1 MICDLS
7 GVCDIL
13 GLGDCS
19 RAIRPSAWTFHCWPG
34 SVSEHSLRE
43 MLAMSFQLAVYM
55 VSIAVLS
62 SVYDLGQNL
71 LVLWRAGCS
80 RPRCVWKKKLGKGRG
95 ITLAV
100 FVGEYSPLG
109 PASMHRVVSANWI
122 LVTPSLRYQC
132 CSGLSF
138 RVWLRLKVSVCP
150 FSPRGWRLTYTTS
163 VVPALTGV
171 LPTTTNLTFTL
182 DVMMTFL

>member
-62 SVYDLGQNL
+62 SVYDLGQIF
-71 LVLWRAGCS
+71 WFFGG
-80 RPRCVWKKKLGKGRG
+80 LGVRGQVVFGRRS
-95 ITLAV
+95 LER
-100 FVGEYSPLG
+100 GE
-109 PASMHRVVSANWI
+109 V
-122 LVTPSLRYQC
+122 
-132 CSGLSF
+132 
-138 RVWLRLKVSVCP
+138 
-150 FSPRGWRLTYTTS
+150 
-163 VVPALTGV
+163 
-171 LPTTTNLTFTL
+171 
-182 DVMMTFL
+182 